1 MKYYHGTSA
10 ANACSI
16 VDDGEIK
23 TGCDGIVYLADSFDN
38 ALKFAYVRVWNEVI
52 ILFEIEIPED
62 ENKLVEETFDH
73 NSKFFECKSF
83 GYPKNIPTSWITDIK
98 QYRESK

>member
-1 MKYYHGTSA
+1 MKYYHATRCS
-10 ANACSI
+10 NAISI
-16 VDDGEIK
+16 VHDGIIR

-38 ALKFAYVRVWNEVI
+38 ALKFAYVRIWDEPI

-62 ENKLVEETFDH
+62 ETKLVEETFDH
-73 NSKFFECKSF
+73 NPDFFECKSF
-83 GYPKNIPTSWITDIK
+83 GYPKNISTSWITDIK